1 MSKVRYAVVGS
12 GWRSLFY
19 IRIAKA
25 LSETFELTAL
35 LCRKAFRSTPLRMPY
50 SMPWMIKTSG
60 WTRSLSLPR
69 TGSTKSRVSLP

>member
-25 LSETFELTAL
+25 LPETFELTAL

-60 WTRSLSLPR
+60 WTRS
-69 TGSTKSRVSLP
+69 

>member
-35 LCRKAFRSTPLRMPY
+35 LCRTGK
-50 SMPWMIKTSG
+50 KQ
-60 WTRSLSLPR
+60 
-69 TGSTKSRVSLP
+69 TGSK

>member
-25 LSETFELTAL
+25 LPETFELTAL
-35 LCRKAFRSTPLRMPY
+35 LCRTREKADRFKMTHIFY
-50 SMPWMIKTSG
+50 TGGIKEHDSDQN
-60 WTRSLSLPR
+60 RNHR
-69 TGSTKSRVSLP
+69 